1 MPEIVP
7 TSQNINTESVWADS
21 KEGITANQQHM
32 EATFRGVRPSSSLV
46 YYTSL
51 GGFADDMEYSSERTI
66 LGSIE
71 AKKRQYRGEKL
82 REMIAQDG
90 HEVEGLWI
98 AESYFHYFQHFVES
112 NERTRRHGRGS
123 SLMVSPSLLL
133 ARSASDELR
142 IQRDY
147 RLAESQLHMLHGS
160 WYDQACQDVQDVYI
174 EASEEGFEAPEPSTF
189 EYTRNMLKMLSEVY
203 EELPDIQPMED
214 RSIAICF
221 ENREQD
227 SSILFV
233 IESDRAGLLIAR
245 INGSSYRQR
254 VSDVLQMLPY
264 GGYHAMDKAGIRRLQ
279 RPSVDV

>member
-7 TSQNINTESVWADS
+7 TSQNINTDSVWADS
-21 KEGITANQQHM
+21 KEGLTPNQQHM
-32 EATFRGVRPSSSLV
+32 EATFRGVRSSSSLV

-51 GGFADDMEYSSERTI
+51 GGSSDDMEHSPERTI

-90 HEVEGLWI
+90 REVESAWI
-98 AESYFHYFQHFVES
+98 AGPYSLYFQNLVEFT
-112 NERTRRHGRGS
+112 ERAQRLGHGS
-123 SLMVSPSLLL
+123 SVIASAILFS
-133 ARSASDELR
+133 AKSASDELR
-142 IQRDY
+142 IQREY
-147 RLAESQLHMLHGS
+147 RLAESQLHMLHES
-160 WYDQACQDVQDVYI
+160 WYDQACQDLQDI
-174 EASEEGFEAPEPSTF
+174 SLEASEEGFEAPEQSTF
-189 EYTRNMLKMLSEVY
+189 EYTRNMLEMLSEEY
-203 EELPDIQPMED
+203 DELPDIQPMED

-233 IESDRAGLLIAR
+233 IESDCAGLLIAR

-254 VSDVLQMLPY
+254 VSDVLQVLPF
-264 GGYHAMDKAGIRRLQ
+264 GGYHAMDQAGIRRIQ
-279 RPSVDV
+279 RPRVGP

>member
-7 TSQNINTESVWADS
+7 TSQNINTDSVWADS
-21 KEGITANQQHM
+21 KEGLTPNQQQM
-32 EATFRGVRPSSSLV
+32 EATFRGVRSSSSLV
-46 YYTSL
+46 YYISL
-51 GGFADDMEYSSERTI
+51 GGSSDDMEHSPERTI

-90 HEVEGLWI
+90 EEVESAWSAGPHFL
-98 AESYFHYFQHFVES
+98 YFQYFVES
-112 NERTRRHGRGS
+112 NERAQRHGFGS
-123 SLMVSPSLLL
+123 SLMPSAIQFA

-147 RLAESQLHMLHGS
+147 RLAESQLHILHGS
-160 WYDQACQDVQDVYI
+160 WYDQACQDLQGVSL
-174 EASEEGFEAPEPSTF
+174 EASEEGFQSPEPSTI
-189 EYTRNMLKMLSEVY
+189 EYTRKMLRMLSEEY
-203 EELPDIQPMED
+203 DELPDIQPMED

-233 IESDRAGLLIAR
+233 IESDCAGLLIAR

-254 VSDVLQMLPY
+254 VSDVLQVLPF
-264 GGYHAMDKAGIRRLQ
+264 GGYHAMDEAGIRRIQ
-279 RPSVDV
+279 RPRAGT